1 MYCIYE
7 RGRFI
12 RIDHEKCSDLGAAHD
27 EEGYIKY
34 LKSQGASPN
43 TIRSCLT
50 AVRQYKQ
57 FYSCFDREHLLLYR
71 DYLLNHYKASTVDN
85 RIYGINRFLN
95 YMALTY
101 THEAFPGSFRLPVIR
116 KQNVSFL
123 DHVIS
128 QKDYEKLKQCLKRDK
143 DDYWYFVIRFM
154 ACSGARV
161 SELVQMKQE
170 HLKMGYMDL
179 YTIGGKVRRIYFPEK
194 LCQEAL
200 AWSEVRHIDSGF
212 LFTNQRGDPIS
223 PRWIRSQLKVLAKR
237 YGIPEETMY
246 PHSFRHRFAKNFL
259 KRFQDISLLADL
271 MGHESIETTRIYLTK
286 STEEQREIIDRI
298 VTW

>member
-1 MYCIYE
+1 MSQEIQE
-7 RGRFI
+7 KTTI
-12 RIDHEKCSDLGAAHD
+12 TEEIDA
-27 EEGYIKY
+27 YTKY
-34 LKSQGASPN
+34 LNKQQASPN

-50 AVRQYKQ
+50 TVRQYNQ
-57 FYSCFDREHLLLYR
+57 LYPSFDQEHLLLYR
-71 DYLLNHYKASTVDN
+71 NYLLSHYKSATADN
-85 RIYGINRFLN
+85 RIYGMNRFLN
-95 YMALTY
+95 YKAL
-101 THEAFPGSFRLPVIR
+101 ANGDFPGSFRLPVIR

-128 QKDYEKLKQCLKRDK
+128 QKDYEKLKRCLKRDK
-143 DDYWYFVIRFM
+143 NDYWYFVIRFM

-170 HLKMGYMDL
+170 HLKTGYMDL
-179 YTIGGKVRRIYFPEK
+179 YTKGGKVRRIYFPEK

-200 AWSEVRHIDSGF
+200 LWSENRHIDSGF
-212 LFTNQRGDPIS
+212 IFTNRQGVPIS
-223 PRWIRSQLKVLAKR
+223 PRGLRSQLKVLANR

-259 KRFQDISLLADL
+259 ERFQDISLLADL
-271 MGHESIETTRIYLTK
+271 IGHESIETTRIYLTK
-286 STEEQREIIDRI
+286 STEEQRAIIDKI

>member
-1 MYCIYE
+1 MS
-7 RGRFI
+7 R
-12 RIDHEKCSDLGAAHD
+12 EKGMETDMVQI
-27 EEGYIKY
+27 EEDYIKY
-34 LKSQGASPN
+34 LNKQGASQN
-43 TIRSCLT
+43 TIRSCL
-50 AVRQYKQ
+50 AALRQYKQ
-57 FYSCFDREHLLLYR
+57 LYPRFDREHLLLYR
-71 DYLLNHYKASTVDN
+71 DYLLGHYKTSTADN

-101 THEAFPGSFRLPVIR
+101 THKNFPGSFRLPVIR

-128 QKDYEKLKQCLKRDK
+128 QKDYEKLKRCLKRDK

-179 YTIGGKVRRIYFPEK
+179 YTKGGKVRRIYFPEK

-200 AWSEVRHIDSGF
+200 VWSETRHVDSGF
-212 LFTNQRGDPIS
+212 LFTNRRGDPIS
-223 PRWIRSQLKVLAKR
+223 PRWIRSQLKILAKR

-286 STEEQREIIDRI
+286 STEEQRAMIDKI

>member
-1 MYCIYE
+1 M
-7 RGRFI
+7 
-12 RIDHEKCSDLGAAHD
+12 
-27 EEGYIKY
+27 EEDYIKY
-34 LKSQGASPN
+34 LTKQGASQN

-50 AVRQYKQ
+50 TIRQYNRLYPQ
-57 FYSCFDREHLLLYR
+57 LDQEHLLLYR
-71 DYLLNHYKASTVDN
+71 NYLLSHYKSSTAEN
-85 RIYGINRFLN
+85 RIYGMNRFLN
-95 YMALTY
+95 YMAVTD
-101 THEAFPGSFRLPVIR
+101 THEDFPGPFRLPVMR
-116 KQNVSFL
+116 RQNVSFL

-128 QKDYEKLKQCLKRDK
+128 QKDYEKLKRCLKRDK

-179 YTIGGKVRRIYFPEK
+179 YTKGGKVRRIYFPEK

-200 AWSEVRHIDSGF
+200 IWLKSRQVDSGF
-212 LFTNQRGDPIS
+212 IFTNRQGEPIS
-223 PRWIRSQLKVLAKR
+223 PRWIRSRLKVLAKR
-237 YGIPEETMY
+237 YQIPDETMY
-246 PHSFRHRFAKNFL
+246 PHSFRHLFAKNFL

-286 STEEQREIIDRI
+286 SAEEQRAMIDR
-298 VTW
+298 VVKW

>member
-1 MYCIYE
+1 MS
-7 RGRFI
+7 
-12 RIDHEKCSDLGAAHD
+12 HEKCSDLGADHD
-27 EEGYIKY
+27 EEGYVKY
-34 LKSQGASPN
+34 LKSQGASQN

-57 FYSCFDREHLLLYR
+57 LYSCFDREHLLLYR
-71 DYLLNHYKASTVDN
+71 DYLLSHYKSSTADN
-85 RIYGINRFLN
+85 RVYGINRFLN
-95 YMALTY
+95 YIALTY
-101 THEAFPGSFRLPVIR
+101 TQEDFPGSFRLPVIR

-128 QKDYEKLKQCLKRDK
+128 QKDYEKLKRCLKRDK

-179 YTIGGKVRRIYFPEK
+179 YTKGGKMRRIYFPEK

-200 AWSEVRHIDSGF
+200 AWSEVRHVDSGF
-212 LFTNQRGDPIS
+212 LFTNRRGDPIS

-237 YGIPEETMY
+237 YRIPEENMY

-259 KRFQDISLLADL
+259 ERFHDISLLADL

-286 STEEQREIIDRI
+286 STEEQRAMIDKI